1 MPIMPE
7 LHLLPHPATGGWT
20 LDRAWFATLIEAE
33 QAARHRALLEGA
45 LVFRHDRYH
54 RVVQV

>member
-1 MPIMPE
+1 MRAMPE

-20 LDRAWFATLIEAE
+20 LESAWFATLIEAE
-33 QAARHRALLEGA
+33 RAARHRALIEGA
-45 LVFRHDRYH
+45 LVFVHDRYH

>member
-1 MPIMPE
+1 MPDMPE
-7 LHLLPHPATGGWT
+7 LHVHPHPATGGWI
-20 LDRAWFATLIEAE
+20 LDRAWFATLQEAQ

-45 LVFRHDRYH
+45 LVFLHDRYH

>member
-1 MPIMPE
+1 MPE

-20 LDRAWFATLIEAE
+20 LDSAWFATLIEAE
-33 QAARHRALLEGA
+33 RAARHRALSEGA
-45 LVFRHDRYH
+45 LVFVHDRYH